1 MIFSDQTSISVLS
14 LLGMVVT
21 ATTAAVTDWRS
32 WRIPNRLLAASAA
45 AALMMAVFDPYGLTL
60 QQALLGAMT
69 GFAML
74 LPLYLLRGMSAGDVK
89 LMAVLGIYA
98 GPVATIDLILM
109 SFLVSGLWSL
119 GLLVIRTPS
128 FQWAVLGMK
137 TRLNMKITIGDAS
150 ASKELGIHSKR
161 GAFPFGVATGIATLA
176 MAVSA
181 GISMSNR

>member
-1 MIFSDQTSISVLS
+1 
-14 LLGMVVT
+14 
-21 ATTAAVTDWRS
+21 
-32 WRIPNRLLAASAA
+32 
-45 AALMMAVFDPYGLTL
+45 
-60 QQALLGAMT
+60 
-69 GFAML
+69 
-74 LPLYLLRGMSAGDVK
+74 MSAGDVK